1 MWEGPIMTDM
11 IEPSSAELARLQEL
25 VSLYEENKRLKK
37 KNDKLKKKLK
47 KATIQDE
54 PDGL

>member
-1 MWEGPIMTDM
+1 MTDM